1 MATKALSCSYALHG
15 NRDKLQYTQA
25 TTSLKQSSDIINPM
39 RFRNLKKQSK
49 KSHDT
54 TKVKPKYIYARY
66 IDRVKAFI
74 TDMFM
79 IYIPTLYA
87 ITYVALNGK
96 EDFQASWVAQLS
108 GVLVYAL
115 IYSIFL
121 SKSGQTPG
129 KRAYDIKVVD
139 AKTGEGI
146 SFFRAL
152 LRFFSFL
159 VSATLLFGIL
169 LPFFRKDRKSLHDLM
184 STTLV
189 VKEKKE

>member
-1 MATKALSCSYALHG
+1 
-15 NRDKLQYTQA
+15 
-25 TTSLKQSSDIINPM
+25 M

-49 KSHDT
+49 KNSDT
-54 TKVKPKYIYARY
+54 TRVKPKYIYARY
-66 IDRVKAFI
+66 TDRVKAFI

-96 EDFQASWVAQLS
+96 EDFQASWIAQLS

-139 AKTGEGI
+139 AKTGEQI
-146 SFFRAL
+146 SFLRAL

-159 VSATLLFGIL
+159 VSATVLLGVL

-184 STTLV
+184 ASTLV

>member
-1 MATKALSCSYALHG
+1 
-15 NRDKLQYTQA
+15 
-25 TTSLKQSSDIINPM
+25 M

-49 KSHDT
+49 KNSET
-54 TKVKPKYIYARY
+54 TKIKPKYIHAHY

-121 SKSGQTPG
+121 SRSGQTPG

-152 LRFFSFL
+152 LRFVSFL
-159 VSATLLFGIL
+159 VSATLLLGIL

-184 STTLV
+184 ASTLV

>member
-1 MATKALSCSYALHG
+1 
-15 NRDKLQYTQA
+15 
-25 TTSLKQSSDIINPM
+25 M

-49 KSHDT
+49 KNNET
-54 TKVKPKYIYARY
+54 AKIKPKYMYASY
-66 IDRVKAFI
+66 FDRIKAFI

-79 IYIPTLYA
+79 IYMPTLYA
-87 ITYVALNGK
+87 ITYIALNGK
-96 EDFQASWVAQLS
+96 EDFQGSWVAQLS
-108 GVLVYAL
+108 GVIIYAL

-121 SKSGQTPG
+121 SRSGQTPG
-129 KRAYDIKVVD
+129 KRAYDVKVVN

-159 VSATLLFGIL
+159 VSATLLFGVL
-169 LPFFRKDRKSLHDLM
+169 MPLFRKDGKSLHDLM
-184 STTLV
+184 SGTLV

>member
-1 MATKALSCSYALHG
+1 
-15 NRDKLQYTQA
+15 
-25 TTSLKQSSDIINPM
+25 M

-49 KSHDT
+49 KNSDT

-66 IDRVKAFI
+66 PDRVKAFI

-121 SKSGQTPG
+121 SRSGQTPG

-159 VSATLLFGIL
+159 VSATLLFGVL

-184 STTLV
+184 ASTLV